1 MTNSEYKAIMK
12 EAKKEFNDWLK
23 ENKRDRAI
31 TKKLGLKIRKAT
43 LTARAKASAKVAK
56 KKVVKKKVKKVVK
69 KKVVKKKSTRK
80 VAKKKVAKKKK

>member
-12 EAKKEFNDWLK
+12 EAKKEFNEWLK

-43 LTARAKASAKVAK
+43 LTARAKVAK
-56 KKVVKKKVKKVVK
+56 KKVVKKKVKKVAK
-69 KKVVKKKSTRK
+69 KKVVKKSTRK
-80 VAKKKVAKKKK
+80 VAKKKVARKKK